1 MKPPWAG
8 AGGGGGGGGNPPGHG
23 NKPHPKRHA
32 LSVGRELGGGSSGV
46 GWEQRLR
53 ELGAAGELGGEWRS
67 RSDEVSLLGEE
78 SARTTAA

>member
-1 MKPPWAG
+1 MDL
-8 AGGGGGGGGNPPGHG
+8 
-23 NKPHPKRHA
+23 HP
-32 LSVGRELGGGSSGV
+32 LPTSVGRELGGGSSGV
-46 GWEQRLR
+46 GWGQRLR